1 MSASSPPW
9 SLTTKRLVSVLLLA
23 LLVFV
28 LFRFPTMVR
37 ALLLGCLLAYLL
49 SPIAERLIKRT
60 KWKRWIGALLV
71 HGLALAVILLAAA
84 ILIPASLNAA
94 RDFKI
99 DFTQIQDTIENLLA
113 NPIVLGDQTIDMS
126 AALQRLNE
134 NLSGMLQP
142 LLASAVDVLVDLAQ
156 GLITL
161 ALTVVIS
168 FYLLKDAPR
177 INTALENFT
186 PAPYRGDFVQ
196 LRSRIAR
203 IWQAFFRGQLVLCV
217 VMGVVVGVSM
227 RLLGVRNSLL
237 IGFLFG
243 ILEVV
248 PNFGPIIAS
257 IPTLAI
263 AFFTG
268 STWLPVDNFVFTAI
282 VLVVLIALQQLENI
296 VLTPRIMGHHLKLH
310 PVVVLLGALA
320 GASLAG
326 VLGVLLAAPMIAT
339 ARIVGQY
346 VYGKLFDLEPFPSEA
361 L

>member
-9 SLTTKRLVSVLLLA
+9 SLTTKRLVSFLLIA

-28 LFRFPTMVR
+28 LFRFPAMVR

-49 SPIAERLIKRT
+49 SPLAERLIKRY

-71 HGLALAVILLAAA
+71 HGLALVVLLLATV
-84 ILIPASLNAA
+84 ILIPVSFNAA

-99 DFTQIQDTIENLLA
+99 DFTQIQSTIESLLA
-113 NPIVLGDQTIDMS
+113 NPIVLGGQTIDLA

-156 GLITL
+156 GFITL
-161 ALTVVIS
+161 ALTFVIS

-177 INTALENFT
+177 INAALENLV
-186 PAPYRGDFVQ
+186 PMPYRGDFVQ
-196 LRSRIAR
+196 LRSRTAQT
-203 IWQAFFRGQLVLCV
+203 WQAFFRGQLVLCV
-217 VMGVVVGVSM
+217 VMGVVVGVSV
-227 RLLGVRNSLL
+227 RLLGMRNALL

-243 ILEVV
+243 VLEVV

-268 STWLPVDNFVFTAI
+268 STWLPVDNLVFTVI
-282 VLVVLIALQQLENI
+282 VLVVLVALQQIENI
-296 VLTPRIMGHHLKLH
+296 VLVPRIMSHHLKLH

-326 VLGVLLAAPMIAT
+326 VLGILLAAPMIAT

-346 VYGKLFDLEPFPSEA
+346 VYGKLFDLESFPPEA

>member
-1 MSASSPPW
+1 MSTSSPPW
-9 SLTTKRLVSVLLLA
+9 SLTTKRLIAVLLLA

-49 SPIAERLIKRT
+49 SPVAEWLIRRF

-99 DFTQIQDTIENLLA
+99 DFTQIQSTIESLLA
-113 NPIVLGDQTIDMS
+113 NPIVLGDQTVDLS

-134 NLSGMLQP
+134 NLSGLLQP
-142 LLASAVDVLVDLAQ
+142 LLVSAVDVLVDVAQ

-161 ALTVVIS
+161 ALTFVIS

-177 INTALENFT
+177 INAALENLVPPT
-186 PAPYRGDFVQ
+186 YRGDFVQ
-196 LRSRIAR
+196 LRTRTAQT
-203 IWQAFFRGQLVLCV
+203 WQAFFRGQLVLCV

-227 RLLGVRNSLL
+227 RLLGMHNSLL

-243 ILEVV
+243 VLEVV
-248 PNFGPIIAS
+248 PNFGPTIAS

-263 AFFTG
+263 AYFTG
-268 STWLPVDNFVFTAI
+268 STWLPVSNLAFTGI

-296 VLTPRIMGHHLKLH
+296 VLVPRIMGQHLKLH

-320 GASLAG
+320 GVSLAG
-326 VLGVLLAAPMIAT
+326 VLGVLLAAPMIAS
-339 ARIVGQY
+339 ARIIGQY
-346 VYGKLFDLEPFPSEA
+346 VYGKLFDQEPFPAEA

>member
-1 MSASSPPW
+1 MTSSSPPW
-9 SLTTKRLVSVLLLA
+9 SMTTKRLIAILLIA

-28 LFRFPTMVR
+28 LFRFSTMVR

-49 SPIAERLIKRT
+49 SPLAEWLIKRY

-99 DFTQIQDTIENLLA
+99 DFTQIQDTIENLLT
-113 NPIVLGDQTIDMS
+113 NPIALGGQPIDLS

-142 LLASAVDVLVDLAQ
+142 LLASAVDVLVDVAQ

-161 ALTVVIS
+161 ALTFVIS

-177 INTALENFT
+177 INAALENLIPT
-186 PAPYRGDFVQ
+186 EYRGDFVQ
-196 LRSRIAR
+196 LRSRTAR
-203 IWQAFFRGQLVLCV
+203 TWQAFFRGQLVLCV

-227 RLLGVRNSLL
+227 RLLGMRNSLL

-243 ILEVV
+243 VLEVV

-268 STWLPVDNFVFTAI
+268 STWLPVDNLVFTLI
-282 VLVVLIALQQLENI
+282 VLAVLIALQQLENI
-296 VLTPRIMGHHLKLH
+296 VLVPRIMGYHLKLH

-326 VLGVLLAAPMIAT
+326 VLGILLAAPMIAS

-346 VYGKLFDLEPFPSEA
+346 VYGKLFDLETFPSEA

>member
-1 MSASSPPW
+1 MSASSPSW
-9 SLTTKRLVSVLLLA
+9 SLTTKRLVSVLLIA

-49 SPIAERLIKRT
+49 SPVAERLIKRYR
-60 KWKRWIGALLV
+60 WKRWIGALLV

-84 ILIPASLNAA
+84 ILIPASVNAA

-99 DFTQIQDTIENLLA
+99 DFTQIQSAIEGLLA
-113 NPIVLGDQTIDMS
+113 NPIALGGQAIDLS

-134 NLSGMLQP
+134 NLSGLLQP
-142 LLASAVDVLVDLAQ
+142 LLASAVDVLVDVAQ

-177 INTALENFT
+177 INAALENLT

-196 LRSRIAR
+196 LRSRTAR
-203 IWQAFFRGQLVLCV
+203 TWQAFFRGQLVLCV

-243 ILEVV
+243 VLEVV
-248 PNFGPIIAS
+248 PNFGPSIAS

-263 AFFTG
+263 AYFTG
-268 STWLPVDNFVFTAI
+268 STWLPVDNLVFTLI
-282 VLVVLIALQQLENI
+282 VLVVLIALQQVENI
-296 VLTPRIMGHHLKLH
+296 VLVPRIMGHHLKLH

-326 VLGVLLAAPMIAT
+326 VLGILLAAPMIAT
-339 ARIVGQY
+339 ARILGQY